1 MPLTNDIQEEI
12 NMLIRFSQSSDHQ
25 GLKVHQD
32 TAASELVEAT
42 QRLFDKKLITLFDGG
57 YLTPLGHEAADQA
70 HALLNILNAPK

>member
-1 MPLTNDIQEEI
+1 MPCTTDMLEEI

-25 GLKVHQD
+25 GLKVHHD
-32 TAASELVEAT
+32 VAAPELVKST

-70 HALLNILNAPK
+70 HALLNILDSGK

>member
-1 MPLTNDIQEEI
+1 MPCTNNIQEEI

-32 TAASELVEAT
+32 TAAPELVQAT
-42 QRLFDKKLITLFDGG
+42 QSLFDKKLITLFDGG

-70 HALLNILNAPK
+70 HALLNILDSGK